1 MNLKKENRKKRIRFK
16 ICKKLKRER
25 ICVNK
30 TSKHIYAQ
38 VVSADGKKVLV
49 SASTLEKDIKKE
61 TKNMNQMEA
70 AKRVGVILA
79 NRAKKKSLINKASFD
94 RSGFKYHGRIKE
106 VATGARKCGL
116 IF

>member
-79 NRAKKKSLINKASFD
+79 NRAKCVKNKASFD